1 MNLSLELMGYRVFNK
16 PLSNIVVNSS
26 KKIINTIN
34 PHSYI
39 VARKD
44 DEFKAALQ
52 DSDILIPD
60 GSGILL
66 ASKILKGEGLSK
78 ISGADLHCHLLNIL
92 NDAAGSVFYMGSSD
106 DVLQTI
112 QENLLSEF
120 SNINVATYSPPYKSE
135 LSNKDSELII
145 QKINEFN
152 SDVLSVGMTAPKQEK
167 WLYMN
172 KDKLNFGIASC
183 VGAEFDWYAGVNKPP
198 SRISKKLHLA
208 WLERF
213 FKEPIRMAP
222 RIKSMLYFLL
232 PLLFSSIKE
241 NPLFSYKS
249 LTSIFFT
256 VGRYSAC
263 NTVKTLSINRLIM
276 HSKIELSKV
285 LPITLQDIKKA
296 SMLAS
301 FFIIFIKII
310 PTLPFFPNLSF
321 KSNTNDIQFAL
332 LEISSNFENEYL
344 LVVRLN

>member
-92 NDAAGSVFYMGSSD
+92 NDTAGSVFYMGSSD

-112 QENLLSEF
+112 QEKLLSEF
-120 SNINVATYSPPYKSE
+120 SNINVATYSPPYKPE

-152 SDVLSVGMTAPKQEK
+152 PDVLFVGMTAPKQEK
-167 WLYMN
+167 WLYKN
-172 KDKLNFGIASC
+172 KDKLNFKIASSI
-183 VGAEFDWYAGVNKPP
+183 GAVFDFYAGTIARP
-198 SRISKKLHLA
+198 SQFWLDLHLE
-208 WLERF
+208 WLLRLL
-213 FKEPIRMAP
+213 KEPRRLWKRNFISA
-222 RIKSMLYFLL
+222 
-232 PLLFSSIKE
+232 
-241 NPLFSYKS
+241 PLFLFDILLYK
-249 LTSIFFT
+249 I
-256 VGRYSAC
+256 GW
-263 NTVKTLSINRLIM
+263 
-276 HSKIELSKV
+276 
-285 LPITLQDIKKA
+285 KK
-296 SMLAS
+296 
-301 FFIIFIKII
+301 
-310 PTLPFFPNLSF
+310 
-321 KSNTNDIQFAL
+321 
-332 LEISSNFENEYL
+332 
-344 LVVRLN
+344 